1 MAQDVSDLDVVS
13 LDDYFVY
20 RCDARVGIPVPWHDG
35 PLPTHDKYQDVWN
48 RDYIHAVDVERIGLV
63 LACSE
68 SDTYKR
74 LITDARLRLVIEHK
88 PFWDVPFAAFADE
101 AMAEEMPDAPTSLC
115 LSDDYEDSSPLNRKK
130 KLLILS
136 QSLPV
141 DPVLDIPARIPW
153 RMDVYLDK
161 DLSDELKLQEREVF
175 SAIARK
181 GKYKPSWFIR
191 IGARAIGKK
200 YRARL

>member
-20 RCDARVGIPVPWHDG
+20 RCDARVGIPVPWCDG
-35 PLPTHDKYQDVWN
+35 PLPTHDKYKDTWN
-48 RDYIHAVDVERIGLV
+48 RDFLHAVDVKRIGLV

-68 SDTYKR
+68 SETYKR

-88 PFWDVPFAAFADE
+88 PFWDTPFAAFADE
-101 AMAEEMPDAPTSLC
+101 AMTEELPDAPTSLC
-115 LSDDYEDSSPLNRKK
+115 LSGDYEDVNPYDKKK

-141 DPVLDIPARIPW
+141 DPVLDIPAKIPW

-161 DLSDELKLQEREVF
+161 DLSNKLKLQEREVF
-175 SAIARK
+175 ANIARRTT
-181 GKYKPSWFIR
+181 YRPDWFIR